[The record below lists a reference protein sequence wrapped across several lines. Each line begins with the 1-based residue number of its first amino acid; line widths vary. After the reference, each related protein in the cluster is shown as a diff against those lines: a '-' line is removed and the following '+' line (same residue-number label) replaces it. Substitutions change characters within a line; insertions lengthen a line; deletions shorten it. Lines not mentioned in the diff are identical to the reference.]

1 MARGRH
7 CWTPTGNL
15 NSFPLAEFIYKAALS
30 LLICGNYVGSGNARY
45 SQIFSDYGQIFS
57 SVINDGRSCD
67 VFAVDMILRQR
78 SRVSRVGCVT
88 HAVICGDKFITKN
101 ALQQRT

>member
-15 NSFPLAEFIYKAALS
+15 NCFPLAEFIYKAALS
-30 LLICGNYVGSGNARY
+30 LLICGNYVGSGNAIKH
-45 SQIFSDYGQIFS
+45 SYGQIFS

-67 VFAVDMILRQR
+67 VVAVDMILRQR